1 MSSLE
6 EEISKEAI
14 ELVEEILE
22 DPAFKTD
29 VNKMLAKKFDPY
41 VPYVT
46 GALANNITVDAN
58 GITYN
63 QPYAEEVYESNH
75 LHNLEQH
82 PLASSHWDEVAF
94 ANHEDE
100 IDAEIEERL
109 DRWRT
114 KTKR

>member
-22 DPAFKTD
+22 DPEFQMHSK
-29 VNKMLAKKFDPY
+29 
-41 VPYVT
+41 
-46 GALANNITVDAN
+46 
-58 GITYN
+58 
-63 QPYAEEVYESNH
+63 
-75 LHNLEQH
+75 EQH

-100 IDAEIEERL
+100 INAEIEERL
-109 DRWRT
+109 ERWRT
-114 KTKR
+114 KTKQ